1 MNSIVIGSGF
11 GGIAAALR
19 LKAKGHKVKLI
30 EKHPDLGGRAR
41 VFKRNGFIYDAGPT
55 VITAPYLINELFEL
69 FNKDPKNYI
78 ELTPLKIWYQ
88 FIFEDKTKFNY
99 SGDEIE
105 MKDQIEKLS
114 KEDVNGYEKLVNF
127 TKKIFDKGFLELA
140 DVPFDKPF
148 VMMQQLPALLK
159 LKSYKSVYSLVSSY
173 IKNEKLRRMLS
184 MHPLLVGGNP
194 FTTTSIYGL
203 ILYLEKKWG
212 IHYSVGGTGNII
224 KGFEKLMNE
233 VGIEII
239 KNTEVTEIITKNN
252 KISGVKLN
260 NENEI
265 DADNVVCNA
274 DPPAF
279 YEKMLSKSNENSML
293 FNWKKNRMEYSMG
306 LFVYYFGTK
315 KIYEN
320 VEHHTIKFGNK
331 YEEHLDDIFN
341 KKKLNNE
348 NEIGADNVVCNAD
361 PPAFYEKML
370 SKSNESSMLFNW
382 KKNRMEYSMG
392 LFVYYFGT
400 KKIYENVEHHTIK
413 FGNKYKEHL
422 DDIFDK
428 KKLNNDISYYL
439 HRPTATD
446 KTMAP
451 EGNDCFYVLVPVPN
465 NQSKINWETEGE
477 KMKNLVI
484 EKMEK
489 DLMPDLKNNIVEDFY
504 LTPDYFEKEL
514 NTKFGSGFSIQPKF
528 TQSAYFRFHNKSE
541 IYDGLYFVGA
551 GTHPG
556 AGVPGVLSSAKVLDK
571 LF

>member
-19 LKAKGHKVKLI
+19 LRAKGHEVTII
-30 EKHPDLGGRAR
+30 EKHSDLGGRAR
-41 VFKRNGFIYDAGPT
+41 VFKKNGFIFDGGPT
-55 VITAPYLINELFEL
+55 VITAPYLINELFDL
-69 FNKDPKNYI
+69 FKKDPKDYI
-78 ELTPLKIWYQ
+78 KLTPLKIWYQ

-99 SGDEIE
+99 SGNESE
-105 MKDQIEKLS
+105 MKDQIEKINI
-114 KEDVNGYEKLVNF
+114 KDVKGYERLVSF
-127 TKKIFDKGFLELA
+127 TKKIFDKGFTELA

-173 IKNEKLRRMLS
+173 IQSEKLRRMLS

-194 FTTTSIYGL
+194 FSTTSIYGL

-212 IHYSVGGTGNII
+212 IHYSMGGTGNII
-224 KGFEKLMNE
+224 KGYEKLMNE
-233 VGIEII
+233 VGIKILKES
-239 KNTEVTEIITKNN
+239 EVTKIISKNN
-252 KISGVKLN
+252 KISGVQVN
-260 NENEI
+260 NQTDI
-265 DADNVVCNA
+265 DADNVICNA
-274 DPPAF
+274 DPPAV
-279 YEKMLSKSNENSML
+279 YEKLLIQNNNNS
-293 FNWKKNRMEYSMG
+293 F
-306 LFVYYFGTK
+306 
-315 KIYEN
+315 
-320 VEHHTIKFGNK
+320 
-331 YEEHLDDIFN
+331 
-341 KKKLNNE
+341 
-348 NEIGADNVVCNAD
+348 
-361 PPAFYEKML
+361 
-370 SKSNESSMLFNW
+370 LFNW

-428 KKLNNDISYYL
+428 KKLNEDISYYL

-446 KTMAP
+446 KSMAP

-465 NQSKINWETEGE
+465 NQSKIDWDIEGE
-477 KMKNLVI
+477 KMKKLVV

-489 DLMPDLKNNIVEDFY
+489 DLMPNLKENIVEDFY
-504 LTPDYFEKEL
+504 LTPDYFENDL

-541 IYDGLYFVGA
+541 VYDGLYFVGA

-571 LF
+571 II

>member
-19 LKAKGHKVKLI
+19 LRAKGHEVTII

-41 VFKRNGFIYDAGPT
+41 VFKKNGFTFDGGPT
-55 VITAPYLINELFEL
+55 VITAPYLINELFDL
-69 FNKDPKNYI
+69 FKKDPKDYI
-78 ELTPLKIWYQ
+78 KLTPLKIWYQ

-99 SGDEIE
+99 SGNESE
-105 MKDQIEKLS
+105 MKDQIEKINI
-114 KEDVNGYEKLVNF
+114 KDVKGYERLVSF
-127 TKKIFDKGFLELA
+127 TKKIFDKGFTELA

-173 IKNEKLRRMLS
+173 IQSEKLRRMLS

-194 FTTTSIYGL
+194 FSTTSIYGL

-212 IHYSVGGTGNII
+212 IHYSMGGTGNII
-224 KGFEKLMNE
+224 KGYEKLMNE
-233 VGIEII
+233 VGIKILKES
-239 KNTEVTEIITKNN
+239 EVTKIISKNN
-252 KISGVKLN
+252 KISGVQVN
-260 NENEI
+260 NQTDI
-265 DADNVVCNA
+265 DADNVICNA
-274 DPPAF
+274 DPPAV
-279 YEKMLSKSNENSML
+279 YEKLLSQNNNNS
-293 FNWKKNRMEYSMG
+293 F
-306 LFVYYFGTK
+306 
-315 KIYEN
+315 
-320 VEHHTIKFGNK
+320 
-331 YEEHLDDIFN
+331 
-341 KKKLNNE
+341 
-348 NEIGADNVVCNAD
+348 
-361 PPAFYEKML
+361 
-370 SKSNESSMLFNW
+370 LFNW

-428 KKLNNDISYYL
+428 KKLNEDISYYL

-446 KTMAP
+446 KSMAP

-465 NQSKINWETEGE
+465 NQSKIDWDIEGE
-477 KMKNLVI
+477 KMKKLVV

-489 DLMPDLKNNIVEDFY
+489 DLMPNLKENIVEDFY
-504 LTPDYFEKEL
+504 LTPDYFENDL

-571 LF
+571 II

>member
-19 LKAKGHKVKLI
+19 LKAKGHQVKLI

-41 VFKRNGFIYDAGPT
+41 VFKKNGFIFDGGPT

-69 FNKDPKNYI
+69 FKKDPKNYI
-78 ELTPLKIWYQ
+78 ELSPLKIWYQ
-88 FIFEDKTKFNY
+88 FIFEDKSKFNY
-99 SGDEIE
+99 SGDEDN
-105 MKDQIEKLS
+105 MVKQIEDIS
-114 KEDVNGYEKLVNF
+114 KDDVEGYQKLVSF
-127 TKKIFDKGFLELA
+127 TKKIFDKGFTELA

-159 LKSYKSVYSLVSSY
+159 LKSYKSVYSLVSSF

-212 IHYSVGGTGNII
+212 IHYSMGGTGNII
-224 KGFEKLMNE
+224 KGLEKLMLE
-233 VGIEII
+233 EGIDII
-239 KNTEVTEIITKNN
+239 KNSEVTEIISKSN
-252 KISGVKLN
+252 KITGIKLN
-260 NENEI
+260 NQEI
-265 DADNVVCNA
+265 IEAENVVCNA

-279 YEKMLSKSNENSML
+279 YEKMLKKNGQGSFI
-293 FNWKKNRMEYSMG
+293 FNWKKKRMEYSMG

-315 KIYEN
+315 KIY
-320 VEHHTIKFGNK
+320 
-331 YEEHLDDIFN
+331 
-341 KKKLNNE
+341 
-348 NEIGADNVVCNAD
+348 
-361 PPAFYEKML
+361 P
-370 SKSNESSMLFNW
+370 
-382 KKNRMEYSMG
+382 
-392 LFVYYFGT
+392 
-400 KKIYENVEHHTIK
+400 NVEHHTIK

-422 DDIFDK
+422 EDIFNK

-439 HRPTATD
+439 HRPSATD
-446 KTMAP
+446 KSMAP

-465 NQSKINWETEGE
+465 NQSKINWQTEGE
-477 KMKNLVI
+477 NMKNLVI
-484 EKMEK
+484 DKMEK
-489 DLMPDLKNNIVEDFY
+489 DLMPNLRENIVADFY

-571 LF
+571 LL

>member
-19 LKAKGHKVKLI
+19 LRAKGHDVTLI
-30 EKHPDLGGRAR
+30 EKHQDLGGRAR
-41 VFKRNGFIYDAGPT
+41 VFKRNGFTFDGGPT

-69 FNKDPKNYI
+69 FKKNPKDYI
-78 ELTPLKIWYQ
+78 ELSPLKIWYQ
-88 FIFEDKTKFNY
+88 FIFEDRSKFNY
-99 SGDEIE
+99 SGNENE
-105 MKDQIEKLS
+105 MKAQIGELS
-114 KEDVNGYEKLVNF
+114 QEDVQGYEKLVNF
-127 TKKIFDKGFLELA
+127 TKKIFDKGFTELA
-140 DVPFDKPF
+140 DVPFDKPL

-212 IHYSVGGTGNII
+212 IHYSMGGTGNII

-233 VGIEII
+233 VGIKVIKGNEVKKII
-239 KNTEVTEIITKNN
+239 SKNTKIT
-252 KISGVKLN
+252 GVQLSN
-260 NENEI
+260 DNTIN
-265 DADNVVCNA
+265 ADIVICNA
-274 DPPAF
+274 DPPAV
-279 YEKMLSKSNENSML
+279 YEKLLDGNSNNSFL
-293 FNWKKNRMEYSMG
+293 FNWKK
-306 LFVYYFGTK
+306 K
-315 KIYEN
+315 
-320 VEHHTIKFGNK
+320 
-331 YEEHLDDIFN
+331 
-341 KKKLNNE
+341 
-348 NEIGADNVVCNAD
+348 
-361 PPAFYEKML
+361 
-370 SKSNESSMLFNW
+370 
-382 KKNRMEYSMG
+382 RMEYSMG

-428 KKLNNDISYYL
+428 KKLNEDISYYL
-439 HRPTATD
+439 HRPSATD
-446 KTMAP
+446 KSMAP

-465 NQSKINWETEGE
+465 NQSGIDWNTEGE
-477 KMKNLVI
+477 KMKSLIIN
-484 EKMEK
+484 KMEK
-489 DLMPDLKNNIVEDFY
+489 DLMPNLKENIVEDFY
-504 LTPDYFEKEL
+504 LTPDYFEKDL

-571 LF
+571 IL